1 MSPIEETRK
10 RVLDIAG
17 IYFASSVREQGLAL
31 LAGNLA
37 NFENAVSM
45 SRQEEIDAM
54 RLEVQS
60 ANDARIV
67 AETKVATMEPALASA
82 ELRNENYVAQ
92 VNENFEKIFALE
104 ARIAE
109 LEGTQ
114 PEAPTLADMGKK
126 KRKAD

>member
-1 MSPIEETRK
+1 MSPVEDSRK
-10 RVLDIAG
+10 RVLDLAG
-17 IYFASSVREQGLAL
+17 IYFAPSVREQGLAL
-31 LAGNLA
+31 LAANLA
-37 NFENAVSM
+37 NFEQVVSM

-54 RLEVQS
+54 RLEVS
-60 ANDARIV
+60 NANNARIT
-67 AETKVATMEPALASA
+67 AESKVQIIEPKLASA

-92 VNENFEKIFALE
+92 INENFEKIFALE